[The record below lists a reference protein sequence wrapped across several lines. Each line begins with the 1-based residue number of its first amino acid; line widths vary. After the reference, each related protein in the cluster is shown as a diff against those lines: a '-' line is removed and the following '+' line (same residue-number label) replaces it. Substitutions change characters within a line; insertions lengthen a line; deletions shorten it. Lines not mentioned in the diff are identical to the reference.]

1 MSENVTRI
9 IEGTFVVIILAWV
22 LTHAAEFGQVASSM
36 GNVYAQGVQALSPA
50 GMGAGQS
57 AVRG

>member
-22 LTHAAEFGQVASSM
+22 LTHASEFGQVATSV
-36 GNVYAQGVQALSPA
+36 GNVYTQGVQALSPSPSGYA
-50 GMGAGQS
+50 NPTY
-57 AVRG
+57 R